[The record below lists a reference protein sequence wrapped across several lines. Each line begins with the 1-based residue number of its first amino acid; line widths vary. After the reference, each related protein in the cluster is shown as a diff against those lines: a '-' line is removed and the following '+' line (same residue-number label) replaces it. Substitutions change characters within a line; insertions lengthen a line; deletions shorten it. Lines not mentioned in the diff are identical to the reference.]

1 MKFLFMRIIK
11 VRIIFS
17 NTSLTITVLYSR
29 IYSKNRN
36 KLIKTILELA
46 PTPIYNKGSV
56 GIFLISTN

>member
-17 NTSLTITVLYSR
+17 NTSLTITVLYSG
-29 IYSKNRN
+29 IYSKDRN

-46 PTPIYNKGSV
+46 PTPIYNRGALES
-56 GIFLISTN
+56 S

>member
-1 MKFLFMRIIK
+1 M
-11 VRIIFS
+11 RIIFS
-17 NTSLTITVLYSR
+17 NISLTITVLYSR
-29 IYSKNRN
+29 IYSKDRN